1 MEKKKSKKRGAIR
14 PSRGERRTGKNAD
27 DNPAFPTSGW
37 DNESCT
43 SPLLLVR
50 PTKIQQNEE
59 KSKEINDSSVIRGK
73 KKVQNNWKKEKEEIN
88 KKRLIPWAKMIQFP
102 LNMGPAP
109 CVNMPLCKP
118 ARGLGIGKLRHTW
131 CSQHPRTALN
141 PTGVGSGVD
150 GPSSIH
156 AKSHTGHWFRKA
168 KTLGSPALVLTPEED
183 STFQCSAICPAAS
196 LPALNPTGNL
206 FPFNGFTVKWKAP
219 GHKSS
224 LGLEGVRIIVAIKRR
239 ALSLNI
245 PMHSLFFFP
254 FFQQL

>member
-1 MEKKKSKKRGAIR
+1 MSKNDAI
-14 PSRGERRTGKNAD
+14 PLECGTSTMCEHHAPVQTVSRAWHRETEAHVVP
-27 DNPAFPTSGW
+27 PA
-37 DNESCT
+37 
-43 SPLLLVR
+43 
-50 PTKIQQNEE
+50 
-59 KSKEINDSSVIRGK
+59 
-73 KKVQNNWKKEKEEIN
+73 
-88 KKRLIPWAKMIQFP
+88 
-102 LNMGPAP
+102 
-109 CVNMPLCKP
+109 
-118 ARGLGIGKLRHTW
+118 
-131 CSQHPRTALN
+131 PRTALN

-156 AKSHTGHWFRKA
+156 AKSHTGHWFKKA
-168 KTLGSPALVLTPEED
+168 KTLGPPALVLTPEED

-245 PMHSLFFFP
+245 PMHSLFFSP